1 MIMPEWLDVAL
12 RSILMI
18 VGIFLLVRLLGKKQL
33 SEMSFFEYI
42 TGITIGSIAGV
53 LSLDRSVPVLYGFI
67 SIAIWVLIPLIF
79 NLLMQKSKKVRDVVE
94 GKATVFI
101 KDGKILEENLKK
113 EHYTTE
119 NLLYQ
124 LRKKDIFN
132 IADVEFAVLE
142 TDGSLSVLK
151 KKEKQPVTLK
161 DMNLPTNPEKEPQT
175 VIMDGKIIDEALK
188 NSGLNRAW
196 LKTELE
202 KLGVAVE
209 NVFLGQVDSM
219 GQLTVDL
226 YADKIT
232 VPEPVEKPL
241 LLATMKK
248 CQADLELFALATK
261 DQKAKEMY
269 AKHAEKIEQLI
280 QQVEPVLR

>member
-1 MIMPEWLDVAL
+1 MPDWLESTL
-12 RSILMI
+12 RSLLMLI
-18 VGIFLLVRLLGKKQL
+18 GIFLLVRLLGKKQL

-42 TGITIGSIAGV
+42 TGITIGSIAGA
-53 LSLDRSVPVLYGFI
+53 LSLDRSIPVLYGAI
-67 SIAIWVLIPLIF
+67 SILIWAFIPMVF
-79 NLLMQKSKKVRDVVE
+79 NFLSLKSKKIRDMVE
-94 GKATVFI
+94 GKETIFI
-101 KDGKILEENLKK
+101 KDGKILEDNLKK

-132 IADVEFAVLE
+132 VADVEFAVLE

-161 DMNLPTNPEKEPQT
+161 DMNLPANGEKEPHT
-175 VIMDGKIIDEALK
+175 VIMDGKIIDEGLK

-202 KLGVAVE
+202 KLGVTVE

-226 YADKIT
+226 YDDKIT
-232 VPEPVEKPL
+232 VPDPIEKPL

-269 AKHAEKIEQLI
+269 AKHAEKVEQLI
-280 QQVEPVLR
+280 ERVEPILR